1 MPNAV
6 LDRLE
11 EQRAEQLTFVD
22 QLLARVD
29 AEGRDL
35 VDAERANLTAA
46 RQRVTEIDQQLVPL
60 REFEA
65 LREASSDGTPFPPT
79 RRRSEPQPLDRTAA
93 TAYRSAGAFLVD
105 HLRARGMRSM
115 GIPPDPNAA
124 ARIERAAV
132 DNQTTPD
139 TPGVLP
145 QPVIGPIVNTIDA
158 SRPFV
163 TSIGAR
169 SMGGIP
175 GTQFSRPK
183 VTQHVDVGKQAAEKT
198 QLASRRMK
206 ILSVPFVKETY
217 GGTVDISRQDIDWT
231 SPAAWDALVQ
241 DLADVYGGQT
251 EIAASTAFAA
261 AVLQTV
267 PAATADL
274 EGIAAALYAA
284 AVKCYR
290 GGAAAGTLP
299 LGKLPNRLWVS
310 LDMWAA
316 VGAIVDV
323 ARLVVPPGG
332 VNGNL
337 GSSELASFSGDVLNV
352 PRVVV
357 PGFPDGTVVLGT
369 STLFEFYEE
378 QIGLLSAVEP
388 SILGVEVAYGGYAA
402 YGMLEANAFCKVT
415 MPAAGP

>member
-1 MPNAV
+1 MRTTIE
-6 LDRLE
+6 RLE
-11 EQRAEQLTFVD
+11 RQRQEQFDFIANLTSTIEAD
-22 QLLARVD
+22 G
-29 AEGRDL
+29 GRDL
-35 VDAERANLTAA
+35 VPAEEANVRAAHE
-46 RQRVTEIDQQLVPL
+46 RVKQINDQLQPLYDWAQLQ
-60 REFEA
+60 
-65 LREASSDGTPFPPT
+65 EASSAGHPLAGGPRRDPAPLAQNAAPT
-79 RRRSEPQPLDRTAA
+79 
-93 TAYRSAGAFLVD
+93 YRSAGAFIVD

-115 GIPPDPNAA
+115 GIPADAAAA

-132 DNQTTPD
+132 ENQLTVD
-139 TPGVLP
+139 TPGILP

-163 TSIGAR
+163 TSIGAK

-198 QLASRRMK
+198 QLASRKMV
-206 ILSVPFVKETY
+206 INSVPFVKETY

-251 EIAASTAFAA
+251 EIAASTVFAA
-261 AVLQTV
+261 AVTQTEA
-267 PAATADL
+267 AATDDL
-274 EGIAAALYAA
+274 EGIATALYLA

-290 GGAAAGTLP
+290 GGAAAGALP

-310 LDMWAA
+310 LDMWAK
-316 VGAIVDV
+316 VGAVVDV
-323 ARLVVPPGG
+323 ARLAVPPG
-332 VNGNL
+332 VSGNL
-337 GSSELASFSGDVLNV
+337 GTSELSTFSGDVLNV
-352 PRVVV
+352 PRIVV
-357 PGFPDGTVVLGT
+357 PGFADGTIVLGS

-388 SILGVEVAYGGYAA
+388 SILGVEVAYGGYTAS
-402 YGMLEANAFCKVT
+402 GMLEANAFCKVT
-415 MPAAGP
+415 MPAALP